1 MTQRLVH
8 ISSNEIFI
16 NFIHVLNEAL
26 NSTIIFSLR
35 LPFADDGEK
44 TGDFGDVGEV
54 ADGTNG
60 RLPEPCLSRFAALML
75 CFVGGGGRAWGT
87 IPLGVGLDADSTICW
102 GENVFK
108 SGDDGGL
115 S

>member
-1 MTQRLVH
+1 MPFMLLEKGFPLTLLCDKL
-8 ISSNEIFI
+8 SS
-16 NFIHVLNEAL
+16 VCT
-26 NSTIIFSLR
+26 NS
-35 LPFADDGEK
+35 FADDGEK